1 MSMSKGFGKQRICG
15 ELRGL
20 KQVCLT
26 RAKCTL
32 MQNEKEEVDFIS
44 AQFLS
49 SQPDVLIPALIII

>member
-1 MSMSKGFGKQRICG
+1 MSEGFGKQIICG
-15 ELRGL
+15 ELRGS

-26 RAKCTL
+26 RAMRTF

-44 AQFLS
+44 TQLLS